1 MENTQIE
8 LTENLENKETETV
21 GGAINT
27 DELDVE
33 KVEDSI
39 EKLKADIAVRDAKLA
54 DLEEKANQAEELSFN
69 MLLQQENLQGFAD
82 VFKTS
87 DKNEQLEAIKVAVNQ
102 LLMDNTYVPTEK
114 TKEDVYT
121 SAIEQKDVQGAIKS
135 KFAKIFG

>member
-1 MENTQIE
+1 MENTQVE

-39 EKLKADIAVRDAKLA
+39 EKLKADIAERDAKLA

>member
-1 MENTQIE
+1 LENTQIE